1 MYFLPDHLLPVS
13 QLKAGIILCKR
24 NSRLTKSFY
33 KKPEL
38 EVHVVVSC
46 CPCFY
51 LSLRPE
57 LIFLQLY
64 NSYYRLMIWTQIFPY
79 HEIKYFMLLTWVIIK
94 VSSHLVE
101 LAMSLLIRVLT
112 LDLNSSKLPLTE
124 SWTLSMSFFT

>member
-1 MYFLPDHLLPVS
+1 MYIKCS
-13 QLKAGIILCKR
+13 ACISAGMILCKR
-24 NSRLTKSFY
+24 NSRLTKSCY

-57 LIFLQLY
+57 WIFLQLY
-64 NSYYRLMIWTQIFPY
+64 KAYYRLMIWTQIFPY